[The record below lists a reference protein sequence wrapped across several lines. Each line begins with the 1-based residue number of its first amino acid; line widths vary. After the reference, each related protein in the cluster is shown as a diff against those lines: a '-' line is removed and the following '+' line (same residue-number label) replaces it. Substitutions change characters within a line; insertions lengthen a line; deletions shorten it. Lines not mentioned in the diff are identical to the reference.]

1 MNSKSVL
8 CLSYQNT
15 TGEGTILCF
24 KLLAWDGNTDK
35 NLVWLVFFAH
45 RYISSTIKVSEA

>member
-15 TGEGTILCF
+15 TGEGTILYF
-24 KLLAWDGNTDK
+24 KLFASDGTTDK
-35 NLVWLVFFAH
+35 SLVWLVFFAQ